1 MASIVVENLTK
12 KYGDQRAVDD
22 ISFEVKSGEV
32 VGFLGPNGAGKS
44 TTMRMLTCYMA
55 PTDGQIEVAGFK
67 SDKDPEEIKKR
78 IGYLPENNPL
88 YTDMAIIDYLK
99 FCAEIQGIQHGEVNG
114 RIREMI
120 DVCGLNLERH
130 KKINELS
137 KGYRQRVG
145 LAQAMI
151 HDPEILILDEPT
163 SGLDPNQIVE
173 IRKLIKELGKEKTV
187 ILSSHIL
194 SEVEATCDR
203 ILIINKGKIVAD
215 GTSDTLRKQAQGQE
229 LISVQIEEKKKKVK
243 KALLGLASVEKVTD
257 MESRN
262 GFLLVQSKPEISSR
276 KPIFD
281 LCVKNK
287 WYLLEMTGIET
298 KLEDVFRE
306 VTN

>member
-12 KYGDQRAVDD
+12 KYGDQKAVDD
-22 ISFEVKSGEV
+22 ISFDVKPGEV

-44 TTMRMLTCYMA
+44 TTMRMITCYMA
-55 PTDGQIEVAGFK
+55 PTDGSITVEGYRA
-67 SDKDPEEIKKR
+67 DEHPEEIKKR

-99 FCAEIQGIQHGEVNG
+99 FCAEIQGVGKEDVNA
-114 RIREMI
+114 RVREMVNI
-120 DVCGLNLERH
+120 CGLNLERH

-137 KGYRQRVG
+137 KGFRQRVG

-151 HDPEILILDEPT
+151 HNPDVLIMDEPT

-173 IRKLIKELGKEKTV
+173 IRNLIKELGKEKTV

-203 ILIINKGKIVAD
+203 ILIINRGKIVAD
-215 GTSDTLRKQAQGQE
+215 GTSDTLRQQAQGQE
-229 LISVQIEEKKKKVK
+229 LISVKIEGEKTKVR
-243 KALLGLASVEKVTD
+243 KALLGLASVEKVNEAENRD
-257 MESRN
+257 
-262 GFLLVQSKPEISSR
+262 GFFIVQSKPELTSR
-276 KPIFD
+276 KDIFD

-298 KLEDVFRE
+298 RLEDVFRE

>member
-12 KYGDQRAVDD
+12 KYGEQRAVDD
-22 ISFEVKSGEV
+22 ISFEIKSGEV

-44 TTMRMLTCYMA
+44 TTMRIITCFMA
-55 PTDGQIEVAGFK
+55 PTAGNVMVEGF
-67 SDKDPEEIKKR
+67 SADKDPEEIKTR

-88 YTDMAIIDYLK
+88 YTEMAVIDYLK
-99 FCAEIQGIQHGEVNG
+99 FCAEIQGVDKGAVFE
-114 RIREMI
+114 RIHEMI
-120 DVCGLNLERH
+120 DICGLNLERH
-130 KKINELS
+130 KKISELS

-151 HDPEILILDEPT
+151 HNPDVLILDEPT

-173 IRKLIKELGKEKTV
+173 IRNLIKELGKEKTV

-203 ILIINKGKIVAD
+203 ILIINRGRIVAD
-215 GTSDTLRKQAQGQE
+215 GTSDTLRQQAQGQE
-229 LISVQIEEKKKKVK
+229 LISVKIEAEPEVVK
-243 KALLGLASVEKVTD
+243 KALLGLATVEKVN
-257 MESRN
+257 MEEN
-262 GFLLVQSKPEISSR
+262 KDGFFLVQSKPDNSSR
-276 KPIFD
+276 KAIFD
-281 LCVKNK
+281 LCVSKK
-287 WYLLEMTGIET
+287 WYLYEMTGIET

>member
-1 MASIVVENLTK
+1 MNIKHKIGADLVEIE
-12 KYGDQRAVDD
+12 
-22 ISFEVKSGEV
+22 IS
-32 VGFLGPNGAGKS
+32 GKFS
-44 TTMRMLTCYMA
+44 LDELY
-55 PTDGQIEVAGFK
+55 AGF
-67 SDKDPEEIKKR
+67 E
-78 IGYLPENNPL
+78 
-88 YTDMAIIDYLK
+88 
-99 FCAEIQGIQHGEVNG
+99 
-114 RIREMI
+114 
-120 DVCGLNLERH
+120 
-130 KKINELS
+130 
-137 KGYRQRVG
+137 
-145 LAQAMI
+145 AMI

-229 LISVQIEEKKKKVK
+229 LISVLIEGDPEKVK
-243 KALLGLASVEKVTD
+243 KALLRLATVEKVTD

-262 GFLLVQSKPEISSR
+262 GFLLVQSKPELSSR